1 MEEFKIKWSKKAFL
15 QYQIIAKWYYVNVC
29 PKAASSFVNGIF
41 ETLIKVS
48 KNPTIGMPDVRYNK
62 KRSVQYRS
70 FLSHPKYRIIYRVT
84 KTSIRIVA
92 IQCNLMEA

>member
-1 MEEFKIKWSKKAFL
+1 MEYHVIVPIHLHLLMKSLQNLILNVKA
-15 QYQIIAKWYYVNVC
+15 QRN
-29 PKAASSFVNGIF
+29 SFVNGIF